1 MEQRIDKQNPAID
14 EAAVALRVREVVA
27 ESLELELEEAQ
38 LSDSLYELGAES
50 LDLLDMAFMLEK
62 EYQIQFPRTD
72 ILERA
77 TAHFG
82 EEALVRDGIVTEMGL
97 KLLEKG
103 MPELDPAVLK
113 PGLEAM
119 DVAKM
124 ITVESFARI
133 TIRLL
138 QAKSELSDVCE
149 VCGGKLEESSF
160 MPELVCANCEAIV
173 PLPSGDEILLND
185 LLVLAQGVEGN
196 GLTDDGVAD
205 NGRAGEAPAKERSG
219 NEHIVDGQ
227 PTGGRPID
235 ERPIDGPP
243 TDGLRQAEA

>member
-27 ESLELELEEAQ
+27 ESLELELDDTQ

-103 MPELDPAVLK
+103 MPELDSAVLK

-133 TIRLL
+133 TIRLQ

-160 MPELVCANCEAIV
+160 MPELVCANCGAIV

-185 LLVLAQGVEGN
+185 LLVLAQGVEG
-196 GLTDDGVAD
+196 